1 MSDTHD
7 VIVVETGTGGG
18 TRVHNLAASGKRI
31 PLFERWRL
39 AHPRAQTARTG
50 VRRPESE
57 LAHVA

>member
-1 MSDTHD
+1 MSDAHD
-7 VIVVETGTGGG
+7 VIVIGSGVGGG
-18 TRVHNLAASGKRI
+18 TLVHNLAASGKRI

-39 AHPRAQTARTG
+39 AHPRAQTERID